1 MQQSNFPRLGD
12 RSVTEDDTTPTHVF
26 RMSHLVDRGFAQEGS
41 SSSWHAMQTSECP
54 IMGTI
59 QTALAPR
66 GTAQKLTL
74 GMANVRGFCFLSFLF
89 VSCTAFELQQKE
101 TDVQSPRG
109 IGLEEIVL
117 FLIGLGVASALGLAL
132 MIGPMFA
139 IFYSSV
145 HGLPFGGI
153 NGAGGSGNTITTTA
167 GGSRHLEI
175 PKEVKK
181 LLAEKLSEGVRLLS
195 EALQKY
201 NSS

>member
-1 MQQSNFPRLGD
+1 
-12 RSVTEDDTTPTHVF
+12 
-26 RMSHLVDRGFAQEGS
+26 MSHLVDRGFAQEGS

-66 GTAQKLTL
+66 EADAGHGQCLWFLLSVLLIRVLHGIRTA
-74 GMANVRGFCFLSFLF
+74 A
-89 VSCTAFELQQKE
+89 KE

-153 NGAGGSGNTITTTA
+153 NGGGGSGNTITTTA

-181 LLAEKLSEGVRLLS
+181 LLAEKLSEGIRLLG
-195 EALQKY
+195 EALHKY
-201 NSS
+201 NAS